1 VRSLSLL
8 VVVVLSLPVLG
19 GPLTGDLCQN
29 GPCCSMPPAMA
40 ADCCTIDEAPPEQP
54 ETVLTSLLTPLRV
67 AETALHDETE
77 RVTSTGSVRSLVV
90 VPILAPLARERLALL
105 STYLI

>member
-1 VRSLSLL
+1 MVSF
-8 VVVVLSLPVLG
+8 VVVVILSLPVLS
-19 GPLTGDLCQN
+19 GPLTGDLCQS

-54 ETVLTSLLTPLRV
+54 ESVLTSLLIPPRA

-77 RVTSTGSVRSLVV
+77 RVSSTASPRSLVV

>member
-1 VRSLSLL
+1 MVSFVL
-8 VVVVLSLPVLG
+8 VVILSLPVLS
-19 GPLTGDLCQN
+19 GPVTADLCQS

-40 ADCCTIDEAPPEQP
+40 ADCCTIEEAPPEQP
-54 ETVLTSLLTPLRV
+54 ETVLTSLLIPPRV
-67 AETALHDETE
+67 ADTPLHDETE
-77 RVTSTGSVRSLVV
+77 RVSSTESVRSLVV